1 MDVVIGNGGMELDI
15 MEGTINGWMNE
26 MKRNGM
32 RRMDE
37 WMCDIGIMAWYA
49 GYLKIY
55 SLFTA
60 ECSRNGIRKCI
71 KKREE
76 K

>member
-1 MDVVIGNGGMELDI
+1 MWSLAMAVMELDI
-15 MEGTINGWMNE
+15 IGGTINGWMNE

-32 RRMDE
+32 RKMTE

-49 GYLKIY
+49 GYLRIY

-60 ECSRNGIRKCI
+60 ECSGAVEMASENA
-71 KKREE
+71 
-76 K
+76 